1 MCRYVSVDMY
11 TRVQVPVRP
20 EVLDALELQF
30 QEAASHLTWAKRMK
44 VRSWARVASAL
55 NH

>member
-1 MCRYVSVDMY
+1 M
-11 TRVQVPVRP
+11 PVRP

-30 QEAASHLTWAKRMK
+30 QEAVSHLTGAKRMK
-44 VRSWARVASAL
+44 LRSWARVASVL